1 MFVNAIAVD
10 TLETTPPVPIDKVAS
25 NPVYEAV
32 INPPEKPTQNVAFK
46 ISAIPSK
53 LCVEFR

>member
-1 MFVNAIAVD
+1 MNAIAID
-10 TLETTPPVPIDKVAS
+10 APETTPPVPIDKVAS

-32 INPPEKPTQNVAFK
+32 IDPPENPTQNVAIK

-53 LCVEFR
+53 LRVEF